1 MDNSNATLGTGPR
14 PQTTLLVTETP
25 IEPDLPYE
33 THPLADLSV
42 EALDEYDVL
51 WMHCESALDDAARQR
66 LAAVG
71 GELTA
76 FVADGGGLLLTHGAV
91 EAAAELGIEAHE
103 PDSVGRVD
111 ADETGFLVRRLF
123 EDHPIFGGI
132 DGLRPNGAPAT
143 DAVSVHYDSLHP
155 NDADVL
161 AARRDDG
168 TDRPNLKSLL
178 CWEVGDGRVVG
189 VGHGLAALQTDVQE
203 TLLDNCLAYA
213 AGEGSDPRTVG
224 RPKGRE
230 EFEAMRE
237 AVPDANHRPA
247 YHFTPP
253 ANWLNDP
260 NGLVQWNGRY
270 HLFYQYNPA
279 GPFHDSIHWGH
290 AVSDDLVH
298 WEDEPI
304 ALAPD
309 PDGPDAVG
317 VWSGCFVDDEGT
329 PSVMYTGGD
338 DGDQLPC
345 LARAEDDSL
354 RTWTKAAENPLI
366 TEMPADVDVLQSID
380 WRAEFRDHCVWRTG
394 ETWYQ
399 IVGSGIEGEGGA
411 ALLFESE
418 DLLEWEYCH
427 PILTGDWRKTGP
439 IWECPELLRFD
450 EGSLLHVSDYS
461 KVAYFS
467 GEYDEAAK
475 RFEPEDHGVLDH
487 GVFYAPQSFAADDGR
502 TLMFGWLKEGRDRE
516 AQWDAGWSG
525 AMSLPRV
532 VSLAADGTP
541 EFSLPT
547 ELEALRETHHSFS
560 DLTVSPDG
568 TNPLADIEGDTL
580 EVKMT
585 VDARNV
591 GEFGLVLRETPDGEE
606 RTVVRCKIRHREV
619 VVDRSQS
626 SNSDAAADSSDS
638 MPLTLDEDGTFSL
651 HLFLDR
657 SVLELFTNDAQALT
671 SRIYP
676 TRPDSTGVGL
686 YADDCE
692 VTVRSL
698 DVWELATTK
707 D

>member
-1 MDNSNATLGTGPR
+1 
-14 PQTTLLVTETP
+14 
-25 IEPDLPYE
+25 
-33 THPLADLSV
+33 
-42 EALDEYDVL
+42 
-51 WMHCESALDDAARQR
+51 MHRDSALDDAARQH
-66 LAAVG
+66 LEAVG
-71 GELTA
+71 DGLLE

-91 EAAAELGIEAHE
+91 EAAAELGIEAYE

-111 ADETGFLVRRLF
+111 VDETGFLVRRLF
-123 EDHPIFGGI
+123 NDHPIFDGI
-132 DGLRPNGAPAT
+132 DGLRPSIEPT
-143 DAVSVHYDSLHP
+143 MDAVSVHYDSLHP
-155 NDADVL
+155 SDADVL

-168 TDRPNLKSLL
+168 ADRPNRKSILR
-178 CWEVGDGRVVG
+178 WEVGDGRVVG
-189 VGHGLAALQTDVQE
+189 VGHGLAGLQTDVQE
-203 TLLDNCLAYA
+203 TLLNNCLAYA
-213 AGEGSDPRTVG
+213 AGEGSDPLTIG

-309 PDGPDAVG
+309 PEGPDAVG

-345 LARAEDDSL
+345 LARAKDDAL
-354 RTWTKAAENPLI
+354 RTWTKAPENPLI
-366 TEMPADVDVLQSID
+366 TGMPDEVDVLQSID
-380 WRAEFRDHCVWRTG
+380 WHAEFRDHCVWRTG
-394 ETWYQ
+394 DTWYQ

-427 PILTGDWRKTGP
+427 PILTGDWRKSGP

-450 EGSLLHVSDYS
+450 KGSLLHVSDYS

-467 GEYDEAAK
+467 GEYNEATK

-487 GVFYAPQSFAADDGR
+487 GVFYAPQSFEADDGR
-502 TLMFGWLKEGRDRE
+502 TLMFGWLKEDRDRA

-532 VSLAADGTP
+532 VSLSEDGTP
-541 EFSLPT
+541 AFSLPS
-547 ELEALRETHHSFS
+547 ELEALRDTHHSFS
-560 DLTVSPDG
+560 DLDISPG
-568 TNPLADIEGDTL
+568 GKNPLADIKGDTL
-580 EVKMT
+580 EIKMT

-626 SNSDAAADSSDS
+626 SNSHAAADSPHS
-638 MPLTLDEDGTFSL
+638 MPITLDEDGTFSL

-676 TRPDSTGVGL
+676 TRADSTGIGL

-692 VTVRSL
+692 VTIRSL
-698 DVWELATTK
+698 DLWELAAGEY
-707 D
+707 